1 MIKLLQ
7 ITTNSAVSSGTLPKQ
22 VMSIK
27 KITFLLLLLLNVC
40 FSKAQQR
47 VIIDNIRCW
56 STSGP
61 TMGYWASADIKNKFA
76 SQLHTLLQKYQ
87 EAVWEDTT
95 HLPIRLPVTKE
106 NFAESAPKPYL
117 TDSAHT
123 HMHLDISEVTP
134 YEYFSKNQESIE
146 DSLLIKRTRSVFQ
159 FYVILYTRDSILFS
173 NTLDLFISEGNSP
186 GIGIVSS
193 LVSLT
198 STGFAEM
205 LKKAL
210 TILLNPLENIAQAE
224 IKAAPGFTGDN
235 FILPK
240 TAQKTR
246 IYVNK
251 EKGISNYTYAGSTE
265 MIRSGQGQYEA
276 IRLKGKNP
284 DKPGILIEEAIR
296 NIPDYTASEF
306 VLLKQEGRDVIHNKN
321 YTLKLLCRIDPESP
335 PVSRTLL
342 FTNFVKAPIHY
353 LFSEKDTVAVFTIT
367 KNILSQE
374 ELLFPG
380 TITNGYDSSS
390 QFPLNSAMKAT
401 PVVYDYT
408 INGFIFN
415 QPFTIK
421 CTGMV
426 NTLKEIYLGNKLV
439 CIAQGKFSPEKFVVF
454 DTSLTPEQLNPLF
467 LIGFN
472 SFFE

>member
-1 MIKLLQ
+1 MSK
-7 ITTNSAVSSGTLPKQ
+7 PK
-22 VMSIK
+22 IF
-27 KITFLLLLLLNVC
+27 FLLLLLLWVYVGN
-40 FSKAQQR
+40 AQQKL
-47 VIIDNIRCW
+47 ILDNIRCW

-61 TMGYWASADIKNKFA
+61 TMGYWSSADIKNKFA
-76 SQLHTLLQKYQ
+76 SHLHTLLQKYQ
-87 EAVWEDTT
+87 EAIWEDTT
-95 HLPIRLPVTKE
+95 NLPIRLPVTKE

-117 TDSAHT
+117 NDSAHT

-134 YEYFSKNQESIE
+134 YEYFSKNYEGIE
-146 DSLLIKRTRSVFQ
+146 DSLLIKRTKSVFQ
-159 FYVILYTRDSILFS
+159 FYVILYTRDSILYS

-186 GIGIVSS
+186 GIGIVSN
-193 LVSLT
+193 LVTLT

-205 LKKAL
+205 LKKAF
-210 TILLNPLENIAQAE
+210 TILLNPKENIAQAE
-224 IKAAPGFTGDN
+224 IKAAPGFIGDN

-240 TAQKTR
+240 TGQKTR
-246 IYVNK
+246 TYVNN
-251 EKGISNYTYAGSTE
+251 EKGISNYTYAGNTE
-265 MIRSGQGQYEA
+265 MIRSGPGQYEA

-296 NIPDYTASEF
+296 NIPHYAASEF
-306 VLLKQEGRDVIHNKN
+306 VLLKQEGRDVIRNRN
-321 YTLKLLCRIDPESP
+321 YTLKLLCQIDPESP
-335 PVSRTLL
+335 PGSRTLL

-353 LFSEKDTVAVFTIT
+353 LFSEKDTVAVFAIT
-367 KNILSQE
+367 KNILSQDQ
-374 ELLFPG
+374 LLFPG
-380 TITNGYDSSS
+380 TITNGYDSTS
-390 QFPLNSAMKAT
+390 QFHLNHAMKAT

-408 INGFIFN
+408 INGFFFK

-426 NTLKEIYLGNKLV
+426 NTLKEIYLGDKLI
-439 CIAQGKFSPEKFVVF
+439 CIAQGKFSPEKFVIF